1 MWRGSSFMHVTSEEA
16 LETVASMLLS
26 LLLSRGE
33 QQQQQRDD
41 AAGVACKEFFI
52 GTLACEEGMICL
64 YCLPLLVAVEQHE
77 TTNTSLEPICL
88 LNIRQRLPS
97 DLYCAGVD
105 WRIARVVFTRRHIIV
120 CTARA
125 PALNT
130 CRVVVLRLGRYY

>member
-1 MWRGSSFMHVTSEEA
+1 MHVISEEA

-26 LLLSRGE
+26 SSRGE
-33 QQQQQRDD
+33 QQLQQHDD

-64 YCLPLLVAVEQHE
+64 YYLPAVEQHE
-77 TTNTSLEPICL
+77 TTNISLEPICL

-97 DLYCAGVD
+97 DLYWAGVD

>member
-1 MWRGSSFMHVTSEEA
+1 MWRGSSFMHVISEEA

-26 LLLSRGE
+26 SSRGE
-33 QQQQQRDD
+33 QQLQQHDD

-64 YCLPLLVAVEQHE
+64 YYLPLLAAVDI
-77 TTNTSLEPICL
+77 SLEPICL

-125 PALNT
+125 PAYRLNA
-130 CRVVVLRLGRYY
+130 CRIVILCLGR